1 MPNKRNRRRKSDKSK
16 HDEPPTFDNILD
28 IPRQFTRIMHIK
40 DKKEGTK
47 KKNVPDMTPFNFDRQ
62 PQILKE
68 SSVTKNKTK
77 IKRYREKIKQK
88 KLEKNNKLYEELNV
102 KDFGNFQ
109 DQVKFG
115 EVVQAPPSITTIP
128 KSRQNNAKKIKNFEK
143 ILFIQNST

>member
-16 HDEPPTFDNILD
+16 
-28 IPRQFTRIMHIK
+28 R
-40 DKKEGTK
+40 
-47 KKNVPDMTPFNFDRQ
+47 
-62 PQILKE
+62 PQYLKE
-68 SSVTKNKTK
+68 SSVTVTKNK

-88 KLEKNNKLYEELNV
+88 KLEKNNKLYEELNA

-128 KSRQNNAKKIKNFEK
+128 KSRQNKVKKIKNFEK
-143 ILFIQNST
+143 TLFMQNST